1 MFIHIQLSLSLVF
14 FFFQTTE
21 FTANV
26 ASVEDGDTI
35 EVAYEGKNVRV
46 RLYGIDCPEDGQAFS
61 AKAKQYT
68 TALCTNKKVRVL
80 KRTIDTQG
88 RIIGDVMLNDGKSL
102 AKELLSAGYAW
113 HYKQYSS
120 DIDLALLEDD
130 ARKKKKGL
138 WVDADAMAPWEY
150 RKAKK
155 N

>member
-1 MFIHIQLSLSLVF
+1 MFIHSQLFLSLVF

-35 EVAYEGKNVRV
+35 EIMYEGKNVRV

-88 RIIGDVMLNDGKSL
+88 RIIGDVMLDDGKSL

-138 WVDADAMAPWEY
+138 WIDADAMAPWEY

>member
-1 MFIHIQLSLSLVF
+1 MFIHSQLILALVF
-14 FFFQTTE
+14 FLFQATE

-35 EVAYEGKNVRV
+35 EVKIEGKNVRV

-68 TALCTNKKVRVL
+68 TALCTNKKVKIL
-80 KRTIDTQG
+80 KRTVDNQG
-88 RIIGDVMLNDGKSL
+88 RIIGDVVFEDGKSL
-102 AKELLSAGYAW
+102 AKELLSSGYAW
-113 HYKQYSS
+113 HYKQYSN
-120 DIDLALLEDD
+120 DADLALLEDE

-150 RKAKK
+150 RKSKK